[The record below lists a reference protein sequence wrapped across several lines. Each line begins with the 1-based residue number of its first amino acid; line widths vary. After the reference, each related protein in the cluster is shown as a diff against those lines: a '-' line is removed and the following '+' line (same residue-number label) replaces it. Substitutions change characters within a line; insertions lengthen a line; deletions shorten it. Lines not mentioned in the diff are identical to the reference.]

1 MNQRVLDDIIH
12 NSVRAGDIIRR
23 IRNFIQ
29 PESLKKELVDL
40 RGVINEVFALVEP
53 EARRGNTEI
62 VKPILPNTPIWVLGD
77 AVQLSQVLFNVV
89 RNAMESVEKVQTRSI
104 RLDIRHENREI
115 LIEVHDTGPG
125 LSEAAAEQAGDPFY
139 TTKISGLGMGLSI
152 SKTILAQFDGRLML
166 QNTENGAC
174 AQIALPVAQVT

>member
-1 MNQRVLDDIIH
+1 VNQRVLNDIIH

-40 RGVINEVFALVEP
+40 RGVITEVCALVEP
-53 EARRGNTEI
+53 EARRCNTEI

-89 RNAMESVEKVQTRSI
+89 RNALESVEKVQTRTI
-104 RLDIRHENREI
+104 RLNIRRESRDV

-125 LSEAAAEQAGDPFY
+125 LSEADAEHVGDPFY

-152 SKTILAQFDGRLML
+152 SKTILAQFGGRLSL
-166 QNTENGAC
+166 QNTKNGAC
-174 AQIALPVAQVT
+174 ARISLPFAQVI

>member
-1 MNQRVLDDIIH
+1 M
-12 NSVRAGDIIRR
+12 
-23 IRNFIQ
+23 
-29 PESLKKELVDL
+29 KKERVDM
-40 RGVINEVFALVEP
+40 REVIDEVCALVEP

-62 VKPILPNTPIWVLGD
+62 VKPILSNTPIWVLGD

-104 RLDIRHENREI
+104 RLNIRHENREI

-125 LSEAAAEQAGDPFY
+125 LSELAAAQAGDPFY

-152 SKTILAQFDGRLML
+152 SKTILAQFGGRLSL

-174 AQIALPVAQVT
+174 ARIFLHFAQVIEGPAARTQSGLAPGSAPCA

>member
-1 MNQRVLDDIIH
+1 
-12 NSVRAGDIIRR
+12 
-23 IRNFIQ
+23 
-29 PESLKKELVDL
+29 
-40 RGVINEVFALVEP
+40 
-53 EARRGNTEI
+53 
-62 VKPILPNTPIWVLGD
+62 
-77 AVQLSQVLFNVV
+77 
-89 RNAMESVEKVQTRSI
+89 
-104 RLDIRHENREI
+104 

-152 SKTILAQFDGRLML
+152 SKTILAQFGGRLML